1 MIRALVVVG
10 RSLRSA
16 AGSKLPTMSGFTGK
30 TIWITGASSGI
41 GAALAR
47 ALATRGARL
56 ILSARS
62 ADKLEVV
69 RQSCSAPDEHLCLV
83 MDLADQASIRS
94 AWSRLQEMPYEVEI
108 LINNAGM
115 TQRALVKETSMEVY
129 RLLLEVNFLA
139 AVDLTRKVLPRML
152 ERGTG
157 QIVAVSSVMGKF
169 ASPQRSGYAAAKHA
183 LQGFMDSL
191 RAEVHAAGVRVLV
204 ASPGFVNTDVSRHAL
219 RGDGTFHG
227 KMDPAQAVAISA
239 ENCAEQIITAMVKGR
254 AEVFPGGKE
263 RIGLLLNRLSPALLR
278 RVMRK
283 VRVD

>member
-1 MIRALVVVG
+1 MNN
-10 RSLRSA
+10 
-16 AGSKLPTMSGFTGK
+16 FTNK

-47 ALATRGARL
+47 ALAARGARL

-62 ADKLEVV
+62 ADKLEAV
-69 RQSCSAPDEHLCLV
+69 RLSCSARDHLCLV
-83 MDLADQASIRS
+83 MDLADQSSIET
-94 AWSRLQEMPYEVEI
+94 AWNGMQKLPNKVDI

-115 TQRALVKETSMEVY
+115 TQRARVIETHMEVY

-139 AVDLTRKVLPRML
+139 AVDLTKKVLPDML
-152 ERGTG
+152 EQGAG
-157 QIVAVSSVMGKF
+157 QIVSISSVMGKF
-169 ASPQRSGYAAAKHA
+169 SSPQRSGYAAAKHA

-191 RAEVHAAGVRVLV
+191 RAEVHAAGIQVLV
-204 ASPGFVNTDVSRHAL
+204 VSPGFVNTDVSHNAL
-219 RGDGTFHG
+219 RGDGTLHN
-227 KMDPAQAVAISA
+227 KMDPGQATAISA
-239 ENCAEQIITAMVKGR
+239 ENCAEQIIAAMAKGR

-263 RIGLLLNRLSPALLR
+263 RIGLLLQRISPALLR

>member
-1 MIRALVVVG
+1 MHD
-10 RSLRSA
+10 
-16 AGSKLPTMSGFTGK
+16 FTGK

-41 GAALAR
+41 GAALAC
-47 ALATRGARL
+47 ALAAQGARL

-62 ADKLEVV
+62 VDKLEVV
-69 RQSCSAPDEHLCLV
+69 RQGCSAPDEHLCLV
-83 MDLADQASIRS
+83 MDLADPTSIEA
-94 AWSRLQEMPYEVEI
+94 AWRRLQEMSRKVEI

-115 TQRALVKETSMEVY
+115 TQRDRVTETCMEVY

-139 AVDLTRKVLPRML
+139 AVDLTKKVLPDML
-152 ERGTG
+152 ERGAG

-191 RAEVHAAGVRVLV
+191 RAEVHASGIRVLV
-204 ASPGFVNTDVSRHAL
+204 ASPGFVNTDVSRNAL
-219 RGDGTFHG
+219 CGDGTLHG
-227 KMDPAQAVAISA
+227 KMDPGQATAISA
-239 ENCAEQIITAMVKGR
+239 ENCAEQIIAAMVKGR

-263 RIGLLLNRLSPALLR
+263 RVGLLLQRFSPALLR